1 MRRFPSRPL
10 LRLAV
15 LLGVCSAVLFSVSPA
30 SAIIDG
36 QPDSTHPYVGVVVAD
51 YPGYGTVA
59 YCSGTLVSPTA
70 FVTAAHCVAGLPAGV
85 RLLGLSVDPDPFS
98 DSDLDSHLLGIKDF
112 VYFPGFAL
120 PDVYTDIAVIHL
132 TNPVWMST
140 YGTLPTVVGALESL
154 KDKKADDTTFTVVG
168 YGWQQFV
175 PHSDGLGVRRWT
187 TSRMQGFRYATSPP
201 GKGDAS
207 ASSLL
212 ELTKNQGSAG
222 TVCYSDSGGP
232 LFAGPGNAVAAI
244 TVAGSKN
251 CTGSYEGLR
260 LDTVPVLSF
269 LNKYAK

>member
-1 MRRFPSRPL
+1 MRRLPSTPL
-10 LRLAV
+10 SRLAA
-15 LLGVCSAVLFSVSPA
+15 LLAACTALLFAAAPA

-70 FVTAAHCVAGLPAGV
+70 FVTAAHCVTGLPDGV
-85 RLLGLSVDPDPFS
+85 RLLGLSVAPDPFS
-98 DSDLDSHLLGIKDF
+98 DWGPDSQLLEIKDF
-112 VYFPGFAL
+112 AYFPGFAL

-132 TNPVWMST
+132 KNPVWMST
-140 YGTLPTVVGALESL
+140 YGTLPAVGALESL

-187 TSRMQGFRYATSPP
+187 TSRLQGFRYATSPP
-201 GKGDAS
+201 RKGDAS
-207 ASSLL
+207 VSSLL

-232 LFAGPGNAVAAI
+232 IFAGPGNAVAAI

-251 CTGSYEGLR
+251 CTGPYEGLR

-269 LNKYAK
+269 LDKYAK